1 MIKKIKRKYLEKI
14 LKMKNV
20 NHNRNILTLKTL
32 KRAHIYCKINKL
44 SGQISGPLIEY
55 YIINKN
61 NLIKNKSSDC
71 IGDCSKIYY
80 NNLDSEMKE
89 KTIKNF
95 EIKASLGGIQHNKFN
110 YVQLRMNHNID
121 FYILTAYYLSKENIK
136 NKGELFVF
144 MISKIDLKNIIFK
157 YGNYAHGTL
166 NKNGKRTFDVMN
178 ETDKNEYAIRPKYG
192 DNCWKELL
200 NFKVDD
206 KNIFLNLDLLLNDD
220 NVIKNENIMNLSK
233 RSIDKELFSGEQ
245 SSKENTIP

>member
-1 MIKKIKRKYLEKI
+1 
-14 LKMKNV
+14 MKNV
-20 NHNRNILTLKTL
+20 NHNRNIITLKTL

-61 NLIKNKSSDC
+61 NLIKNKSTDC
-71 IGDCSKIYY
+71 IGDCSKIY
-80 NNLDSEMKE
+80 NNNNIDKQII
-89 KTIKNF
+89 IKNF

-110 YVQLRMNHNID
+110 YVQLRMNHDID
-121 FYILTAYYLSKENIK
+121 FYILTAYYLCKENIK
-136 NKGELFVF
+136 SKGELFVF

-166 NKNGKRTFDVMN
+166 NKNGKRSFDVMN

-200 NFKVDD
+200 NFKVDE
-206 KNIFLNLDLLLNDD
+206 KNIFLNLDLLLTDSREKNC
-220 NVIKNENIMNLSK
+220 NVNES
-233 RSIDKELFSGEQ
+233 SSLFSEEQ
-245 SSKENTIP
+245 NSNEKQ